1 MLLLARF
8 LSVGVWN
15 RWHHQSKLPT
25 RPRTATMRRT
35 HQTSALLLHRASSFT
50 SSRLSVSI
58 SPQAFACSL
67 LLTTTSGRNVGHGD
81 RKSPR
86 SLAGLRPLTPPS
98 PPERRGIGAVGRC
111 MMGTKKSL
119 HPMTIQQKIKL
130 AEQRESQ
137 ARMAHN
143 MKRDRLK
150 DIMGALAG
158 PTGELQTADLLLAQ
172 KLAKIDLPEEFLLK
186 TPYAQQYSGA
196 GSDGASPRAIKV
208 QPFYNAIDYE
218 KMQHTEEFLE
228 QHALREQKRAQR
240 KAAADALAAEE
251 AAKAAAAAKAA
262 EDARLGTS
270 LRAGKP
276 QVGDDELRRAHAA
289 IKARLSSQFGDL
301 RLAFR
306 AFDQDGSGRVTRRR
320 RATLNTLNLG
330 LPRRITQALVDIA
343 DFDCDGDIS
352 FAEFARVLWRG
363 RHHLHEGLP
372 RGWRGRCQGEQPH
385 EGTIGRQDAK
395 VIKDGVTTIT
405 PLGDVTEGED
415 ESTCGMTRRSRR
427 STRTA
432 AATSRARSSAT
443 HLHDEPAERVP
454 KETVK
459 C

>member
-1 MLLLARF
+1 M
-8 LSVGVWN
+8 
-15 RWHHQSKLPT
+15 
-25 RPRTATMRRT
+25 
-35 HQTSALLLHRASSFT
+35 
-50 SSRLSVSI
+50 
-58 SPQAFACSL
+58 
-67 LLTTTSGRNVGHGD
+67 SGMVIAG
-81 RKSPR
+81 SPR
-86 SLAGLRPLTPPS
+86 SKLAKVFKAPDASLSTRSAAASAP
-98 PPERRGIGAVGRC
+98 RGTY
-111 MMGTKKSL
+111 MQSMGTKKSL

-186 TPYAQQYSGA
+186 TPYAQQYSEA

-289 IKARLSSQFGDL
+289 IKARLSSQFGEL

-306 AFDQDGSGRVTRRR
+306 AFDQDGSGRVTHREAE
-320 RATLNTLNLG
+320 ATLNTLNLG

-352 FAEFARVLWRG
+352 FAEFARVLTADDIIFMKDSLEAG
-363 RHHLHEGLP
+363 EGGAKVNSRMKGP
-372 RGWRGRCQGEQPH
+372 SVAKMP
-385 EGTIGRQDAK
+385 K
-395 VIKDGVTTIT
+395 VIKDGVTDEDIRLLVTSLKEKTKEKYMRYDKAFKTI
-405 PLGDVTEGED
+405 DED
-415 ESTCGMTRRSRR
+415 RSGYL
-427 STRTA
+427 
-432 AATSRARSSAT
+432 SREEFRFFIYMMNLQNAFR
-443 HLHDEPAERVP
+443 
-454 KETVK
+454 KETVEVLIDIMDADGDGK
-459 C
+459 INHQEFVRMLEAEDPMNMGPLASRAPVVRKPYQ